1 MRQGPVGE
9 ADVHQLAVIH
19 SSLLLD
25 CLIVQLLIQIPLCLP
40 VCKRN
45 GSEILE
51 SAHSLEQLNKR
62 TLILRPEES
71 EMCQGTPQA

>member
-25 CLIVQLLIQIPLCLP
+25 CLIVQLLIQVPLCLP

-45 GSEILE
+45 GSETLE
-51 SAHSLEQLNKR
+51 SAHTDSLEQLNKG
-62 TLILRPEES
+62 TLVL
-71 EMCQGTPQA
+71 